1 MISFRKNRD
10 KLLGVAAVI
19 TFLIGS
25 ANALEYFLAGRHYL
39 FTREGVVESVL
50 HERYENRRGILYTRT
65 TIRLRD
71 IPGTFYLSDP
81 ADEGGYIE
89 VTEGDLITVY
99 ARKWYQFLYNYDG
112 RDNLYYAEKDGRLLY
127 NNMGQWKAAAFT
139 YMCIYGGCSLFL
151 LVMYLD
157 QARNISISNW
167 FQKRFPDKQ
176 KNRQV

>member
-25 ANALEYFLAGRHYL
+25 ANALEYFLAGKKYL
-39 FTREGVVESVL
+39 FTREGVVENVL
-50 HERYENRRGILYTRT
+50 HERYENSRGILYSKT
-65 TIRLRD
+65 TIRLRG
-71 IPGTFYLSDP
+71 IPGKFYLSDN
-81 ADEGGYIE
+81 ADDGGYIE
-89 VTEGDLITVY
+89 VANGDVITVY

-112 RDNLYYAEKDGRLLY
+112 RDNLYYVEKDGRLLY
-127 NNMGQWKAAAFT
+127 NNLGQWKAAAFT

-167 FQKRFPDKQ
+167 FQKRFSHKQ
-176 KNRQV
+176 ENQQV

>member
-10 KLLGVAAVI
+10 KLLGVAAFI

-25 ANALEYFLAGRHYL
+25 ANALEYFLAGRNYL
-39 FTREGVVESVL
+39 FTREGVVENVL
-50 HERYENRRGILYTRT
+50 HERYENGRGILYAKT
-65 TIRLRD
+65 TIRLKG
-71 IPGTFYLSDP
+71 IPGTFYLSDKA
-81 ADEGGYIE
+81 ADGGYIE
-89 VTEGDLITVY
+89 VTEGEVITVY

-112 RDNLYYAEKDGRLLY
+112 RDNLYYAAKNGEELY

-157 QARNISISNW
+157 QARNISVSNW
-167 FQKRFPDKQ
+167 FQKRFLHKQ
-176 KNRQV
+176 KNRQE